1 MGMVFRRLAAAA
13 ALAFVSTVAPVSA
26 QDFPKGPVTML
37 VPFAAGGPT
46 DVVARLVAR
55 VMEKELGQPVL
66 VENATGAGGTLA
78 SGRLARATP
87 DGQTILLHHMGI
99 TTSATL
105 YRKLAY
111 DPKTSFGFVGQVTT
125 VPMLLVSRP
134 NFEPADF
141 KALLAYIKDN
151 KDKVSLAN
159 AGPGAVSHI
168 CGMLF
173 MQLTGV
179 KLTTVPY
186 KGTGPAMTDTM
197 GGQVD
202 LLCDQTTGATGPVKT
217 HKVKAYATAT
227 AERIPVLP
235 DVPTAAELG
244 LKGFEVGVWHGM
256 YVPAGTPAPV
266 VDKLNAALKAALHDP
281 ETVRRFAELG
291 TAPVSDAEATPEGLK
306 AKYFAEIDRWAPI
319 IRAAGEYAD

>member
-1 MGMVFRRLAAAA
+1 MDFKRLAAAA
-13 ALAFVSTVAPVSA
+13 VFACAVSA
-26 QDFPKGPVTML
+26 PAAAQDYPSGPVTLL

-46 DVVARLVAR
+46 DVVARLVAK
-55 VMEKELGQPVL
+55 VMEKELGKPVI

-78 SGRLARATP
+78 SGKLARATP
-87 DGQTILLHHMGI
+87 DGQTVLIHHMGI

-111 DPKTSFGFVGQVTT
+111 DPKTAFDFVGQVTT

-134 NFEPADF
+134 DFPPADF
-141 KALLAYIKDN
+141 KALLAYVKEN
-151 KDKVSLAN
+151 ASKVTLAN
-159 AGPGAVSHI
+159 AGPGAVSHV
-168 CGMLF
+168 CGMYF

-202 LLCDQTTGATGPVKT
+202 LLCDQTTGATGPVKN

-227 AERIPVLP
+227 KERIAVLP
-235 DVPTAAELG
+235 DVPTAAEQG
-244 LKGFEVGVWHGM
+244 LNGFEVGVWHGM
-256 YVPAGTPAPV
+256 YVPAGTPKPTIA
-266 VDKLNAALKAALHDP
+266 KLTAALQAALHDP
-281 ETVRRFAELG
+281 EVNKRFAELG

-306 AKYFAEIDRWAPI
+306 AKYFAELDRWAPI
-319 IRAAGEYAD
+319 IKAAGEYAD